1 MTNHGSTPNTG
12 EWSLSEF
19 CKTPTCKNIAG
30 VEVMIRSNNVEHV
43 RECLV
48 GLEISWLRLFASM
61 NSIARCV
68 WTSDL
73 SIRLQ
78 FKSPVTITSFPA
90 DLRPYNVIMIVE
102 KLVSWEIGRPIG
114 ATNYVN

>member
-1 MTNHGSTPNTG
+1 
-12 EWSLSEF
+12 
-19 CKTPTCKNIAG
+19 
-30 VEVMIRSNNVEHV
+30 VEVIIRSNNVEHV

-48 GLEISWLRLFASM
+48 GLEIRWIRM

-78 FKSPVTITSFPA
+78 FKSPVTA
-90 DLRPYNVIMIVE
+90 DLRPYDIIQIVE